1 MEKLD
6 IKMIGFDLD
15 DTLLTSNKEL
25 TLYTKEVL
33 TKAIRQGIVVLP
45 ATGRPLCGLTEEIRN
60 FQGIRYALTANG
72 ARLLDMKE
80 GTILYECL
88 VPRETTEKL
97 LNIFLQYDALVEIY
111 YEGVGFAQED
121 KLQRIHEFFPRQAMA
136 EYVLTTRKMVKD
148 VRRKFEETDL
158 PSDKVQAVFKTLEE
172 KERALKE
179 VLSKVEGIEAVSS
192 LGNNIEVN
200 VKGVNKGSSLVRLGE
215 MLGIRREEIMAF
227 GDGENDIAMM
237 EAVGFGVAMEN
248 GLDAVKAAARYITAS
263 NNEDG
268 VAKAIE
274 KYVLK

>member
-33 TKAIRQGIVVLP
+33 MKAIRQGIVVLP

-60 FQGIRYALTANG
+60 FPGIRYALTANG

-97 LNIFLQYDALVEIY
+97 LNIFMQYDALVEIY

-237 EAVGFGVAMEN
+237 
-248 GLDAVKAAARYITAS
+248 
-263 NNEDG
+263 
-268 VAKAIE
+268 
-274 KYVLK
+274 

>member
-33 TKAIRQGIVVLP
+33 MKAIRQGIVVLP

-60 FQGIRYALTANG
+60 FPGIRYALTANG

-200 VKGVNKGSSLVRLGE
+200 VNGVNKGSSLVRLGE

>member
-33 TKAIRQGIVVLP
+33 MKAIRQGIVVLP

-60 FQGIRYALTANG
+60 FPGIRYALTANG

-121 KLQRIHEFFPRQAMA
+121 KLQRIHEFFPRRAMA

>member
-33 TKAIRQGIVVLP
+33 MKAIRQGIVVLP

-60 FQGIRYALTANG
+60 FPGIRYALTANG

-158 PSDKVQAVFKTLEE
+158 PRDKVQAVFKTLEE

>member
-60 FQGIRYALTANG
+60 FPGIRYALTANG

-121 KLQRIHEFFPRQAMA
+121 KLQRIYEFFPRQAMA